1 MSNIFN
7 KIKNILPYN
16 FKYQSG
22 NVGILISDRGRPD
35 SNFRSIISASIIN
48 DLFKANAYVLT
59 DRKKYSRSSE
69 DFFKLYNIK
78 KIYSS
83 PKVLLKINLIIY
95 FKVFLEIILFNI
107 KILNKRDKLY
117 WLTSKYSY
125 LGIKIGDL
133 IYDEYIRYDCSF
145 IKPKII
151 SLKFLKIFFSAIYKI
166 LIIDKNVKK
175 YNIKFIISNQ
185 KAYIST
191 ANILLRYGTKKKL
204 ITILN
209 GSNFIKFY
217 KNYKQSLYY
226 PYRVSEDLLRKL
238 KKYPQRKIEKF
249 YFDRLS
255 ARLPGH
261 YVDLKLLKKLY
272 SNYKNDNL
280 IKLITNIRNRN
291 YKTINVFALHAFS
304 DSAHSFG
311 DLVFNDYYDQ
321 FISTIKFLK
330 KKENNKDA
338 FWLIKPHPDLKSYG
352 EENIVEDAL
361 KKFNV
366 KNIMICPSNIN
377 NNILFK
383 NIDNLITSVSTIG
396 LEYSCVGKKPILSGL
411 APYYKKG
418 LFHYIK
424 SKKDYFKMLENIHL
438 FRNKIS
444 KKQTGQ
450 CKRILFVLE
459 NMVNLNLSKS
469 HILPRITQ
477 GYEKDSDTYVN
488 EVYKNFKSFKNKSL
502 YNDLF
507 YKDLKKIIVRN
518 IKKYKIYKISRNN
531 TL

>member
-1 MSNIFN
+1 MS
-7 KIKNILPYN
+7 KILKKLNSILPYK
-16 FKYQSG
+16 FKFNSRNIG
-22 NVGILISDRGRPD
+22 VLISDRGRPD

-48 DLFKANAYVLT
+48 ELYNANAYVLS
-59 DRKKYSRSSE
+59 DRRKYSRLSE
-69 DFFKLYNIK
+69 DFFKLYNIN

-83 PKVLLKINLIIY
+83 PNILLKVNLIIY
-95 FKVFLEIILFNI
+95 FKVILEIILFNL
-107 KILNKRDKLY
+107 KILNKKDKLY
-117 WLTSKYSY
+117 WLTSKYTY

-133 IYDEYIRYDCSF
+133 IYDEYIRSDCSF
-145 IKPKII
+145 VEPKITSI
-151 SLKFLKIFFSAIYKI
+151 KFLKIFFNAIYKI
-166 LIIDKNVKK
+166 SLIDRNIKK
-175 YNIKFIISNQ
+175 LNIKFIISNQ
-185 KAYIST
+185 KAYISN
-191 ANILLRYGTKKKL
+191 ANLLLRYGTKNNL

-217 KNYKQSLYY
+217 KNYEQSLYY
-226 PYRVSEDLLRKL
+226 PYRISDDLMKQL
-238 KKYPQRKIEKF
+238 KYYPQKKIEQF
-249 YFDRLS
+249 YLDRIS
-255 ARLPGH
+255 AKLPGH

-272 SNYKNDNL
+272 SNYKKDNL
-280 IKLITNIRNRN
+280 FRLITSIKKKN

-304 DSAHSFG
+304 DSAHAFG

-321 FISTIKFLK
+321 FISTMKFLK
-330 KKENNKDA
+330 KNENNKNA
-338 FWLIKPHPDLKSYG
+338 FWLIKPHPASKKYG
-352 EENIVEDAL
+352 EQNIVENIL
-361 KKFNV
+361 RKFNIKNV
-366 KNIMICPSNIN
+366 KICPKNIN
-377 NNILFK
+377 NNTLFK

-396 LEYSCVGKKPILSGL
+396 LEYACIGKKPILSGL

-438 FRNKIS
+438 FRNKIT
-444 KKQTGQ
+444 KKQTSQ

-507 YKDLKKIIVRN
+507 YQDLKKIIVRN

-531 TL
+531 IL